1 MNATPEFIPVPVPAE
16 HVTAVYRFLAE
27 LADGNEGAPIEHTLT
42 ITTGWTDEE
51 LARLASSPVK
61 AVTILIAVL
70 NILAAN
76 PDEWMN
82 LDEIA
87 PQTDF
92 ERPTL
97 KSVWTHIARHL
108 NKHFDRASLPLES
121 IWGLYLTPPREAAQY
136 YRLTADQAAQWRRV
150 TGA

>member
-1 MNATPEFIPVPVPAE
+1 MNATPDFISVPVPAE

-27 LADGNEGAPIEHTLT
+27 LVDGGGAPIEHTLT

-51 LARLASSPVK
+51 LARLTSSPIK
-61 AVTILIAVL
+61 AVEILTAVL
-70 NILAAN
+70 NVLAAN

-87 PQTDF
+87 PLTEF

-121 IWGLYLTPPREAAQY
+121 IWGLYLTPPRDAAQY
-136 YRLTADQAAQWRRV
+136 YRLTSDQAAQWSRV